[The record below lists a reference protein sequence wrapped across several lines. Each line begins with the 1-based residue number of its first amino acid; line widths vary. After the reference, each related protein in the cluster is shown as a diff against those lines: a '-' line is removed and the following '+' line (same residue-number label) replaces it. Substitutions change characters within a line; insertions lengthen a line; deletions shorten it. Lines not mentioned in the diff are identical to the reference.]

1 MKECGLTDKEL
12 KDFNEIVSKTIN
24 ELVMCADKHNIDRDS
39 FIKYFAGIFG
49 AMAEITTFSKYKSI
63 KKEMGV
69 EL

>member
-1 MKECGLTDKEL
+1 MKESGLTDKEF
-12 KDFNEIVSKTIN
+12 KDFNDIVSKTID

-49 AMAEITTFSKYKSI
+49 AMAEISTFSNYKQI
-63 KKEMGV
+63 AKEMGV